1 MRRVL
6 TTYHSILIGVP
17 RRIARYQKMT
27 GEIAQTSDR
36 GQVAGA
42 GWSIG
47 AILHK
52 SGRVLADIV
61 LPPLCL
67 ACRLPVQGHG
77 GLCATCWREVDFIE
91 PPRCDRLGVP
101 LPYPAGGVIVSAAA
115 LASPPDY
122 GRARPVAR
130 YDGVM
135 RNLIHDLKYRDRHEG
150 VKLFAGWM
158 GHSGSGVLKDANVL
172 VPVPL
177 ARARLWGRRFNQA
190 ALLSRALSGLSG
202 IPDAPLALHRVRRT
216 ATQVGLTPEQRRR
229 NVAGAFRV
237 PEGKE
242 VEIAGKNVV
251 LIDDVITTGATVN
264 ACAKTLKRAGASRVD
279 VVALGRVVD
288 PLTPRL

>member
-1 MRRVL
+1 
-6 TTYHSILIGVP
+6 
-17 RRIARYQKMT
+17 MT
-27 GEIAQTSDR
+27 SEIAQMSDR
-36 GQVAGA
+36 VQEDRA

-47 AILHK
+47 TFLK
-52 SGRVLADIV
+52 RSGRMLADVV

-67 ACRLPVQGHG
+67 ACRMPVQGHG
-77 GLCATCWREVDFIE
+77 GLCAACWREIDFIE
-91 PPRCDRLGVP
+91 QPRCDRLGIP
-101 LPYPAGGVIVSAAA
+101 LPYPAGEIIVSAAA

-150 VKLFAGWM
+150 VSLFAGWM
-158 GHSGSGVLKDANVL
+158 AHSGEDLLRDADVL

-177 ARARLWGRRFNQA
+177 APARLWGRRFNQA
-190 ALLSRALSGLSG
+190 ALLSRALSSLSG
-202 IPDAPLALHRVRRT
+202 IPDAPLALQRVRRT
-216 ATQVGLTPEQRRR
+216 ATQVGLTPDQRRR

-237 PEGKE
+237 PESKE

-264 ACAKTLKRAGASRVD
+264 ACAKSLMRAKARSVD

-288 PLTPRL
+288 PLTPCL